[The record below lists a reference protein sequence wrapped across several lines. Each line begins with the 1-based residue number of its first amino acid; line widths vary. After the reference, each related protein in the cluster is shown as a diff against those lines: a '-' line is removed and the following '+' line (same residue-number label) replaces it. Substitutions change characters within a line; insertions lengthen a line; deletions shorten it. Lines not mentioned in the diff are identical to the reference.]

1 MARKI
6 IKIIDVSYTY
16 SLNKR
21 NSLVTVVFIFQFDD
35 LTVHQSKVFDTNKF
49 AFSLRL
55 PYSNKVIRIKNF
67 PKLDFQNQLQML
79 NKLIDSLKNTEVT
92 VGYFENEY
100 FELEVIDC
108 LCDQRREY
116 KMMPS
121 FCKTSNGTLKVFS
134 YDEDCKRIYNEPF
147 NKIIENY
154 DKFQSHN

>member
-1 MARKI
+1 MSRKK

-21 NSLVTVVFIFQFDD
+21 NSLVTVEFNFQFDD
-35 LTVHQSKVFDTNKF
+35 LTVHQSKVFETNKL
-49 AFSLRL
+49 AFSLKL
-55 PYSNKVIRIKNF
+55 PYSNKVIRITNF
-67 PKLDFQNQLQML
+67 QKFDLQNQILML

-108 LCDQRREY
+108 LCDLRREY
-116 KMMPS
+116 KLIPS

-154 DKFQSHN
+154 DEFTKHN